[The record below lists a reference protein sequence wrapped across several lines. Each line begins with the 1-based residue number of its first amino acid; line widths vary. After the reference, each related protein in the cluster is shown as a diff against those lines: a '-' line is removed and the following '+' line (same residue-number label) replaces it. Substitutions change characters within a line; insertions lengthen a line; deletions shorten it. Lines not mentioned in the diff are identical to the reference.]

1 MNKEEKNQFIDQLA
15 STLGE
20 SPIVYLA
27 DTSELNADDTSKLR
41 RSCHKQGITLQV
53 VKNTLLKRAMDQDEG
68 SDYSELYD
76 TLKGA
81 TSLMF
86 ADVANAPAKLI
97 KDFRKTHAKPILKGA
112 IIEDAIYIG
121 DENLTA
127 LSEIKSKEEMIGDII
142 ALLQSPIKNV
152 LGSLQSSGQTISGL
166 LKTLEERAN

>member
-1 MNKEEKNQFIDQLA
+1 MTREEKNQFIDQLA

-41 RSCHKQGITLQV
+41 RSCHKQGIKLQV

-68 SDYSELYD
+68 SDYSDLYD

-86 ADVANAPAKLI
+86 AEVANAPAKLI

-112 IIEDAIYIG
+112 IIEDAVYVG

-127 LSEIKSKEEMIGDII
+127 LSEIKSKEEMIGEII
-142 ALLQSPIKNV
+142 GLLQSPIKNV
-152 LGSLQSSGQTISGL
+152 IGSLQSGGQTISGV
-166 LKTLEERAN
+166 LKTLEQRAS

>member
-41 RSCHKQGITLQV
+41 RSCHKHGITLQV
-53 VKNTLLKRAMDQDEG
+53 VKNSLLKRAMDQDEG

-97 KDFRKTHAKPILKGA
+97 KDFRKTHEKPILKGA

-121 DENLTA
+121 DENLIA
-127 LSEIKSKEEMIGDII
+127 LSEIKSKEEMIGEII
-142 ALLQSPIKNV
+142 GLLQSPAKNV
-152 LGSLQSSGQTISGL
+152 ISALQSGGQTLSGIV
-166 LKTLEERAN
+166 KTLSERE